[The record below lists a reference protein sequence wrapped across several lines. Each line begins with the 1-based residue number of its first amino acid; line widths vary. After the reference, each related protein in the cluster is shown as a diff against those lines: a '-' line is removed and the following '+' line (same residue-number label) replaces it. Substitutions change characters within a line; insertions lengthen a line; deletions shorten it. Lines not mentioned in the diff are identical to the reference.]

1 MSKYGKLIKNTLSFA
16 VGNFGSKALQFLLLP
31 YYTRAL
37 STGDYGTID
46 LITQTVNI
54 LVPLICLCIY
64 DGVLRFAMDKMTNP
78 KDALR
83 TGFRFVFFSFLLCV
97 PLFIFI
103 PSFRSMDN
111 IDLIVLIVVLQS
123 FRTLFA
129 QYIRALGFIKL
140 YSLSGVVQTFVL
152 AASNIIFLS
161 GFALGVRGYLLSI
174 VLSDLVSML
183 ILFIGTGLAKDLLHS
198 EFDGQLLR
206 NMLRYSV
213 PLVPNSVMWWGMNAS
228 NRYFLVHYHGM
239 DANGLYAVA
248 SKIPAVLTMLM
259 TIFTQAWQ
267 LSAIEEYDSE
277 DNSKYY
283 SKVYSVLESFLF
295 ISCVGLM
302 LVLRP
307 FWLSLGGGYQE
318 ALSLVPIIVA
328 SVVFSSL
335 SSFYG
340 SIYLAAKNTTNVL
353 LTTIYGAAISV
364 ALNYFLIPQ
373 YAGYGAALSS
383 TVSFLFVSV
392 YRYFDTSKYI
402 KVHLKPRQTILNV
415 LSMPI
420 SFGVIYFKNIYIS
433 VICGI
438 LAVALTVYNNKSNLI
453 QMLASVNR
461 LRKKNA

>member
-1 MSKYGKLIKNTLSFA
+1 M
-16 VGNFGSKALQFLLLP
+16 
-31 YYTRAL
+31 
-37 STGDYGTID
+37 
-46 LITQTVNI
+46 
-54 LVPLICLCIY
+54 
-64 DGVLRFAMDKMTNP
+64 
-78 KDALR
+78 
-83 TGFRFVFFSFLLCV
+83 
-97 PLFIFI
+97 
-103 PSFRSMDN
+103 
-111 IDLIVLIVVLQS
+111 
-123 FRTLFA
+123 
-129 QYIRALGFIKL
+129 
-140 YSLSGVVQTFVL
+140 
-152 AASNIIFLS
+152 
-161 GFALGVRGYLLSI
+161 
-174 VLSDLVSML
+174 
-183 ILFIGTGLAKDLLHS
+183 
-198 EFDGQLLR
+198 
-206 NMLRYSV
+206 
-213 PLVPNSVMWWGMNAS
+213 
-228 NRYFLVHYHGM
+228 
-239 DANGLYAVA
+239 
-248 SKIPAVLTMLM
+248 
-259 TIFTQAWQ
+259 
-267 LSAIEEYDSE
+267 
-277 DNSKYY
+277 
-283 SKVYSVLESFLF
+283 ESFLF